1 MLRTPH
7 IYFPQSIY
15 KISIFEKN
23 TMIVKIKFFC
33 TRERKQ
39 YNVGDVYTGKRQ
51 DLNHLLEEEA
61 PIVIKKQDKRRRIK
75 LEKK

>member
-1 MLRTPH
+1 
-7 IYFPQSIY
+7 
-15 KISIFEKN
+15 
-23 TMIVKIKFFC
+23 MIVKIKFFC

-51 DLNHLLEEEA
+51 DLNHLLEEEK
-61 PIVIKKQDKRRRIK
+61 PKKQDKRRKLK

>member
-7 IYFPQSIY
+7 IYFLQSIY

-51 DLNHLLEEEA
+51 DLNHLLEEEK
-61 PIVIKKQDKRRRIK
+61 PKKQDKRRKLK